1 MSKVIDNLIAFRII
15 YMLVT
20 PFDQTDAFK
29 YGIIDK
35 DGNALKKTKDLKTT
49 DEKESYNQLTKL
61 VFSLKRILGK
71 LPGGKTKLAS
81 IVAAYWLIKEAH
93 KNKTSVTQQAL
104 VEAIELIE
112 NNKITLVE
120 EELDVINYIE
130 LMEDGVANVAGA
142 AVATDKPAV
151 RLNKQ
156 GKPISG
162 IMGLPKDIVRRK
174 PKLEM
179 GQA

>member
-49 DEKESYNQLTKL
+49 EEKESYNQLTKL

-71 LPGGKTKLAS
+71 LPGGKSRLAS
-81 IVAAYWLIKEAH
+81 IVAAYWLVKEAH
-93 KNKTSVTQQAL
+93 KNKKTVTQQQL
-104 VEAIELIE
+104 EEAIDLIE
-112 NNKITLVE
+112 TNRITLVE
-120 EELDVINYIE
+120 EELDVVTTIQLI
-130 LMEDGVANVAGA
+130 EDGVANVAGG

-151 RLNKQ
+151 KLNKQ

-162 IMGLPKDIVRRK
+162 IIGLPKYIARRK
-174 PKLEM
+174 QKMEM

>member
-29 YGIIDK
+29 YGIVDK
-35 DGNALKKTKDLKTT
+35 DGNALKKTKDLKTS
-49 DEKESYNQLTKL
+49 EERESYNQLTKL

-71 LPGGKTKLAS
+71 LPGGKSKLAS
-81 IVAAYWLIKEAH
+81 VVAAYWLIKEAH
-93 KNKTSVTQQAL
+93 KNKTNVTQQQL
-104 VEAIELIE
+104 EEAIDLIE

-120 EELDVINYIE
+120 EELDVMNTIQ

-156 GKPISG
+156 GKPVSG
-162 IMGLPKDIVRRK
+162 ILGLPKYMARRK
-174 PKLEM
+174 QNLQM

>member
-35 DGNALKKTKDLKTT
+35 DGNALKKTRELKTT
-49 DEKESYNQLTKL
+49 EEKESYNQLTKL

-71 LPGGKTKLAS
+71 LPGGKSKLAS

-93 KNKTSVTQQAL
+93 KNKTTVTQQAL

-120 EELDVINYIE
+120 EELDVINCIQ

-162 IMGLPKDIVRRK
+162 ILGLPKYIARRK

>member
-35 DGNALKKTKDLKTT
+35 DGNALKKTKDLKTS

-81 IVAAYWLIKEAH
+81 IVAAYWLVKEAH
-93 KNKTSVTQQAL
+93 KNKKTVTQQQL
-104 VEAIELIE
+104 EEAIDLIE
-112 NNKITLVE
+112 NNRITLVE
-120 EELDVINYIE
+120 EELDVMNTIQLI
-130 LMEDGVANVAGA
+130 EDGIANAAGA
-142 AVATDKPAV
+142 AVSTDKPAV

-162 IMGLPKDIVRRK
+162 ILGLPKYIERRK
-174 PKLEM
+174 QKLEM